1 MSKVDAVVDLV
12 KIRGRST
19 MMTHIRT
26 MNENQKYLIQI
37 VGKNAYSLCIDESVD
52 MNQVFTL
59 DDMKEGIKKYDA
71 EVGCED
77 AKFDDLI
84 AIFQP
89 MILSTQWFQEY
100 QNSKHVVHSL
110 FDFSNGKY
118 TDQNIQGM
126 FEIFIKT
133 LEIKD
138 KPIDIPNGNDDLI
151 F

>member
-12 KIRGRST
+12 KKRGRST

-26 MNENQKYLIQI
+26 MKENQKNQIQI
-37 VGKNAYSLCIDESVD
+37 FGNAHSFCIDESVD

-59 DDMKEGIKKYDA
+59 DEMKEGIKKYDA
-71 EVGCED
+71 EIGCED
-77 AKFDDLI
+77 AKYDALI
-84 AIFQP
+84 ALFQP
-89 MILSTQWFQEY
+89 LILSTHWFQEY
-100 QNSKHVVHSL
+100 QNSRYFGHSL

-126 FEIFIKT
+126 FEIFMKT
-133 LEIKD
+133 LEMND
-138 KPIDIPNGNDDLI
+138 KPKGNDDLI